1 MVEWSITAVLK
12 TAGPKGPV
20 SSNLTVSAILFYK
33 YFIMIKPYTILPEV
47 SILPESKQIVA
58 ALEDLVNSGD
68 LLQRLNGNC
77 VASADILQHMLKFHG
92 VDAKI
97 LECQVFLVQSTPNS
111 EVKDFMFIGV
121 NQQRKMNP
129 NEIDTH
135 VVVVTE
141 TNPPVLIDA
150 SISQYM
156 PNTDSIL
163 VRVVDPDCMTSEVLA
178 QYNIGNLSITYR
190 PKKSI
195 KLTDLHQKNLLDRFK
210 DSQIINTKI
219 SLLQKIIMGIATL
232 SLVNFILNLLMI
244 ILSFVHKQ

>member
-1 MVEWSITAVLK
+1 MNKLYTLSNEILK
-12 TAGPKGPV
+12 I
-20 SSNLTVSAILFYK
+20 S
-33 YFIMIKPYTILPEV
+33 
-47 SILPESKQIVA
+47 ESKQIIS

-92 VDAKI
+92 VEAKI

-150 SISQYM
+150 SISQYL
-156 PNTDSIL
+156 PRTDSVL
-163 VRVVDPDCMTSEVLA
+163 VRTVDTELVSNEVLA
-178 QYNIGNLSITYR
+178 QYNIDNLSVTYR
-190 PKKSI
+190 PKRKS
-195 KLTDLHQKNLLDRFK
+195 NC
-210 DSQIINTKI
+210 QICIRKI
-219 SLLQKIIMGIATL
+219 C
-232 SLVNFILNLLMI
+232 
-244 ILSFVHKQ
+244 